1 MSKNLLNLKYSI
13 FILISFFVS
22 TTLVSQKKQ
31 NVLFIGVDDMRPLI
45 NSYGYPQMKT
55 PNLDKLASEG
65 VQFNQAYTNIAVCG
79 ASRASILTGVR
90 GSKSR
95 FVKYI
100 PELMKIYPKQ
110 LH

>member
-1 MSKNLLNLKYSI
+1 MSKNSITLKHSI
-13 FILISFFVS
+13 FILISFFVC

-31 NVLFIGVDDMRPLI
+31 NILFIGVDDMRPLI

-95 FVKYI
+95 YSRFFSK
-100 PELMKIYPKQ
+100 L
-110 LH
+110 